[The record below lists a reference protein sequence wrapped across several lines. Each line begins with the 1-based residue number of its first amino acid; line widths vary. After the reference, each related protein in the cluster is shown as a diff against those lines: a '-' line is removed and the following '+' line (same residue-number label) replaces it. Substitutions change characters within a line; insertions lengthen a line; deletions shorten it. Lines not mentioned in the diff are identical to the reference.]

1 MTLLG
6 CNAGYHNFLPCTI
19 LILSVKTVSIS
30 SVYIDFF
37 LKGPCL
43 FQEESEVIEKQMDK
57 YIERLIIKCSKHPQ
71 RFHILT
77 RSNAFSWI

>member
-1 MTLLG
+1 MVQPSKLWYDPQNFEG
-6 CNAGYHNFLPCTI
+6 CTITFALYHNFFPCTI
-19 LILSVKTVSIS
+19 YIFSVKTVSIS

-57 YIERLIIKCSKHPQ
+57 
-71 RFHILT
+71 
-77 RSNAFSWI
+77 